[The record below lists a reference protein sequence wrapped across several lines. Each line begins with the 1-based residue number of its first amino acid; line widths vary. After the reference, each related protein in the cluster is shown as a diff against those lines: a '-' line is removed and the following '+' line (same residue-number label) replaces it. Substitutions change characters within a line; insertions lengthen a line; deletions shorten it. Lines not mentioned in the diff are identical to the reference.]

1 MAFVLAKRGERPL
14 RIALAGVGGTG
25 KTLTSL
31 FIARRLAGKDGKV
44 AVIDTEN
51 ESARLYAEKVEGSFH
66 VNSLVKAGPV
76 EMVAAMDE
84 AQKLE
89 PKVLIIDS
97 SSAEW
102 QGPGGCLEMAD
113 SLGKFKGWAS
123 VTPLHNAFL
132 SGIQH
137 FPGHVILTVRRKPD
151 YQVSSSGAPK
161 KIGLAWVQRDSL
173 IYEVDIGLN
182 MEGSDIVTVEKSR
195 LDAPLLQD
203 ATLKRGD
210 LPELFYAAANR

>member
-1 MAFVLAKRGERPL
+1 MPFVLAKRGERPL

-25 KTLTSL
+25 KTLTAL
-31 FIARRLAGKDGKV
+31 FIARKLAGKGHV

-51 ESARLYAEKVEGSFH
+51 ESARLYAEKIDGSFH
-66 VNSLVKAGPV
+66 VLSLPKAGPV

-84 AQKLE
+84 AQKIE
-89 PKVLIIDS
+89 PKGLIVDS
-97 SSAEW
+97 ATVEW

-123 VTPLHNAFL
+123 VTPLHNAWL
-132 SGIQH
+132 SAVQH

-151 YQVSSSGAPK
+151 YQVSPSGVPK

-195 LDAPLLQD
+195 LDTPLLQD
-203 ATLKRGD
+203 AVLKRGD
-210 LPELFYAAANR
+210 LPDLFYAAANR